1 MKKGKVIYAFSL
13 FFLILLS
20 GSFLV
25 YLVCFFVFNTHNALT
40 LCPMA
45 TMAEVQEQKA
55 YRVYFLAPLDKVPFP
70 AGYEC
75 RTVFNDWGYEI
86 YFVQNEEEEF
96 APLKGKMSF

>member
-1 MKKGKVIYAFSL
+1 MKKGKVIYAFTL
-13 FFLILLS
+13 LFLILGS
-20 GSFLV
+20 ASFLV

-45 TMAEVQEQKA
+45 TMAEIQEEKA
-55 YRVYFLAPLDKVPFP
+55 YKVFFLAPLDKVPFP
-70 AGYEC
+70 EGYEC

-86 YFVQNEEEEF
+86 YFVPEEKEKL